1 MKGSKIHMCV
11 TLGHHILPEG
21 VKHVIRQP
29 RAATLTLS
37 APMLMRKY
45 ANCLANPDVRPQK
58 AAFPKVLL
66 LLSSP
71 SVSTSLSAIIL

>member
-37 APMLMRKY
+37 APMLMRKC
-45 ANCLANPDVRPQK
+45 ANCLANST
-58 AAFPKVLL
+58 FVLTK
-66 LLSSP
+66 LLSQKFCFCCHH
-71 SVSTSLSAIIL
+71 LQCQRL